1 MVNEKVENNL
11 VEKKNFGGSFD
22 NTIFQY
28 NFAGNGVGYSRSG
41 FGSAYTGTSVSGLS
55 FGRKRFQEEN
65 GVN

>member
-1 MVNEKVENNL
+1 MINEKVENNL

-22 NTIFQY
+22 NSFQY
-28 NFAGNGVGYSRSG
+28 NFAGTGVGYARSG
-41 FGSAYTGTSVSGLS
+41 FGSAYTGTSVSAFS